1 MKKRLLACLLTLCL
15 VAGMITMLGIGVSAA
30 APTAEVTVGEVVYPA
45 LTLQDAIG
53 TAIVNQNSTVKLLA
67 DTEVGALALDGDY
80 TLDLNGKKI
89 TVTAPMTLSVGLVTV
104 TDSSAEGTGA
114 IVSESSSCIAL
125 TGGSLIVSGGTIH
138 AKTTYAIENRERG
151 ELFLTGKPTVTT
163 ESSSAI
169 YVGYPNTLH
178 GAYDGKAYEGNAL
191 NVSCGFTMSENK
203 VVAKNA
209 TFAQFTATNFN
220 AKQFTILEQDGN
232 LIVAKL
238 ANFVWIIFAA
248 VVAVAAFLL
257 IFTISHTIYFKRSM
271 KFYSFSFPA
280 LFSALM
286 VVTQTQTTAM
296 IVAAAAC
303 VVCMIT
309 CVALTASQKKA
320 LNAAKAKKAEAD
332 AKAKIEAEAAK
343 AAAEKAA
350 EEAKI
355 ASRAAQE
362 AARAEAAKAAAEE
375 ALAEEAPAEEAPAE
389 EAPAKEAPA
398 EEAPAEEA
406 PAEEAPAEEAPA
418 EEAPAEEAPAEEVPA
433 EEVPAE
439 EAPTEEAPTEEAPAE
454 EAPAEEA
461 PAEEAP
467 AEEAPAEEAPAEEA
481 PAEEAPAEEAPAEEA
496 PAEEA
501 PAEEETL
508 EEPTEEA
515 EEEDEEEDSD
525 TEAAP
530 TTPTV
535 ATPPK
540 AKADRIV
547 IAETDANGN
556 VIYSAYKKSFTAR
569 VIQSPD
575 DVQERYEVLKNALL
589 SYKKVNSRVS
599 WSYDSFKTGKKQ
611 LAKFAI
617 RGKSLCLFLALDP
630 STLEES
636 KYNVANAGDSKKYET
651 VPCRL
656 RLSSKRSIK
665 WGLELIEKLAEQEG
679 LVPNPKYQPK
689 SFRMENETTESL
701 LEKGLIKK
709 IV

>member
-375 ALAEEAPAEEAPAE
+375 APAEETPAEEAPAEEATAEEAPAEEAPVEEAPAEEAPAE
-389 EAPAKEAPA
+389 EAP
-398 EEAPAEEA
+398 
-406 PAEEAPAEEAPA
+406 
-418 EEAPAEEAPAEEVPA
+418 
-433 EEVPAE
+433 
-439 EAPTEEAPTEEAPAE
+439 T
-454 EAPAEEA
+454 
-461 PAEEAP
+461 
-467 AEEAPAEEAPAEEA
+467 EEAPAEEA

-515 EEEDEEEDSD
+515 EEDDEEEESD

>member
-309 CVALTASQKKA
+309 CVALTTSQKKA

-375 ALAEEAPAEEAPAE
+375 A
-389 EAPAKEAPA
+389 PA

-418 EEAPAEEAPAEEVPA
+418 EEAPAEEAPAEETPS
-433 EEVPAE
+433 
-439 EAPTEEAPTEEAPAE
+439 EEAPAE
-454 EAPAEEA
+454 EAPV
-461 PAEEAP
+461 
-467 AEEAPAEEAPAEEA
+467 
-481 PAEEAPAEEAPAEEA
+481 EEAPAEEAPAEEA

-515 EEEDEEEDSD
+515 EEDEEEESD

>member
-309 CVALTASQKKA
+309 CVALTTSQKKA

-375 ALAEEAPAEEAPAE
+375 APAEEAPAEETPSEEAPAEEAP
-389 EAPAKEAPA
+389 
-398 EEAPAEEA
+398 
-406 PAEEAPAEEAPA
+406 
-418 EEAPAEEAPAEEVPA
+418 V
-433 EEVPAE
+433 
-439 EAPTEEAPTEEAPAE
+439 
-454 EAPAEEA
+454 
-461 PAEEAP
+461 
-467 AEEAPAEEAPAEEA
+467 
-481 PAEEAPAEEAPAEEA
+481 EEAPAEEAPAEEA

-515 EEEDEEEDSD
+515 EEDEEEESD